1 MKSKLKITQYTDPYC
16 IWCYAMEPAMR
27 KIEFLLGDR
36 VEFYNTLG
44 VLVGDVKEIIGSGPF
59 AYKRFMQL
67 KRQMKEHFKEAAA
80 KGGIPISVKHMDEIN
95 PEDITS
101 LPASRAVVAMKLLDE
116 KTAGRY
122 LRRLR
127 EAFHSDDMN
136 ISKREVLLHLAEEL
150 PINQEIFREK
160 LENGEAQSELEK
172 DIAICQQSGVRAFPT
187 IKLEYGNKSKIMQGF
202 IEYDVL
208 KTVIEE
214 ISSGEIRCIERDY
227 STEALI
233 EYMSLFKKAAAIEI
247 QTAFSLQEDEL
258 QKAIKTLSSTGMY
271 YVQECGDSYF
281 VVEDMI
287 QICDPITG
295 ACRL

>member
-1 MKSKLKITQYTDPYC
+1 MKLKLKITQYTDPYC
-16 IWCYAMEPAMR
+16 IWCYAMEPAIR

-44 VLVGDVKEIIGSGPF
+44 VLVGDVKEIIGNGPF
-59 AYKRFMQL
+59 VYKKFEQL
-67 KRQMKEHFKEAAA
+67 KIQMKEHFKKAAE

-101 LPASRAVVAMKLLDE
+101 LPASRAVAAMKLLDE

-122 LRRLR
+122 LRKLR

-136 ISKREVLLHLAEEL
+136 ISKQDVLLHLAEEF
-150 PINQEIFREK
+150 PVNQEKFREK

-172 DIAICQQSGVRAFPT
+172 DIAISHQAGVRVFPT
-187 IKLEYGNKSKIMQGF
+187 IKLEYGSKSKIIQGF
-202 IEYDVL
+202 VEYDVL

-214 ISSGEIRCIERDY
+214 ISSGEIRCTERDY

-233 EYMSLFKKAAAIEI
+233 EYISLFKKAAAIEI
-247 QTAFSLQEDEL
+247 QTAFSLQDDEL
-258 QKAIKTLSSTGMY
+258 QKAIKTLSNTGMY

-281 VVEDMI
+281 VVEE
-287 QICDPITG
+287 
-295 ACRL
+295 